1 MKKRIL
7 SILLI
12 LCMTVSLLPTF
23 ASADG
28 IYQVIVRTLTG
39 KEITLDVEETDTVLL
54 LKTKIQEREGIP
66 PAQQRLIFAGTQ
78 LEEDKTLADYNIQ
91 KGATIHL
98 ILRLGHSH
106 CVCGDQIAAG
116 GHTSHSDV
124 TFQPWDGTGEIAY
137 TDGKA
142 AVYLTGNV
150 SANLTVA
157 AGQHLMLCLNGYA
170 FTCADKTLPA
180 ITVAGTKD
188 QSTGLSL
195 CDCEGTGT
203 IGGRTGGDKGG
214 SICADWADVDLYGGT
229 LTGNSGL
236 AGGGGIA
243 VGRGTFTMYGGTIS
257 GNSAK
262 NGGGIHAR
270 DYDPNREGSV
280 AVYLVGGTVSGNS
293 ATGTGTDEGRGGGVF
308 TNSAYAT
315 IDISGT
321 AIENN
326 HAVTDGGGIFVKNYG
341 TLRTNGGKIAGNTAD
356 GNGGGVYYHTQSGG
370 IEMTGCTVTG
380 NSAKN
385 GGGLYVHVAGS
396 LDYTTPM
403 FTDCMVT
410 GNTAA
415 QQGGG
420 LWVYTNSSY
429 AMTVGGKTT
438 VFGNTVTDGIAP
450 DIYANSWRMR
460 LCITKALDD
469 EARIGIYFTGITDR
483 GASVQWYNNGSSHIY
498 RVTQAD
504 IEKIVPQNPDLA
516 RLDIRPHE
524 ERPEYYGYMGWLVNT
539 APSSTVTLDPN
550 GGTLAAGEGAKLV
563 QCGSTYGTLPT
574 PKRTDYRFDGWYTQ
588 KDGGTKVDENTTVTA
603 RTDHTLY
610 ARWTFIHEHCIC
622 GGDTAVGGHTAHGA
636 VSFTAW
642 DGKSAIAY
650 QNKTAYVYLSGNA
663 TLSSNLVVDGTT
675 LYLCLSGRTLSSN
688 GTTKIQ
694 VKNGGRLV
702 ICDCAG
708 GGTLK
713 AATKGWGGAC
723 IYLYQ
728 STLELFGGK
737 ITGGKINGK
746 GGGGAV
752 ALDDSRCVFTMTGGE
767 ISGNNGNKSGG
778 AVFFNSADKKGGT
791 FRMFGGVIADNT
803 AQNGGVLYSS
813 CGGTVELLGGEI
825 RGNKATG
832 GDGGVINISGGT
844 ILLAGTKLTGNSAA
858 RYGGAVYLYDGVTA
872 TMTGGE
878 ITNNTAAKEGGAVHV
893 YGKNSTFVLS
903 GGSITGNSSVDGG
916 AVYLN
921 REPSVLQ
928 MTGGVISGNTATGC
942 GGGVY
947 IYRTGSVCDLSGGRI
962 ENNTAKTGGGIYIN
976 GSNSGKLNVSGAP
989 VVKNNTAAGRA
1000 NNVYLPSGKTLSIT
1014 GAMTDGAQIG
1024 ITTAVAPT
1032 VDAPVAF
1039 SAAYAADC
1047 SGFFSADEA
1056 RYYPR
1061 YHAENKLELAVI
1073 TYAVTYRPGADGKG
1087 DPIVD
1092 QKEIGKPLV
1101 LRGAAFT
1108 REGCTQTGWAMFDGG
1123 EPAYALENIYE
1134 TDAPIAL
1141 YPVWTA
1147 KRYTVKFDTAGGSA
1161 VADRTDLL
1169 WTDKVIDAVPAPTK
1183 DGWTF
1188 VGWRCGDAAIG
1199 QSTTYADL
1207 AENDT
1212 VSSITLTA
1220 QWQDSERPTGEIR
1233 IGENAWRKFLH
1244 QITFGLFFGD
1254 TQQVTITAKDN
1265 SGDPVQIA
1273 YLLSDTPLTE
1283 DELAQMTFLPY
1294 TGAISLSP
1302 ERRVIVYA
1310 KLTDSADL
1318 FRYLSSDGL
1327 VFDATAPVITGLTD
1341 GAVYCAAQPFT
1352 VSDATLSAVTV
1363 GDTTLLPDADGRYL
1377 LSPANGPQ
1385 TVTATDRAG
1394 NTTRV
1399 TVTVNSGHTPADD
1412 DGDCTTPVI
1421 CACGH
1426 VITAAKAHDF
1436 SGSWHEDA
1444 DGHWHVCQNDGC
1456 TVADQKQ
1463 PHTGT
1468 DDGDCTTPVV
1478 CVCGHV
1484 ITAAKA
1490 HDFSG
1495 SWREDAD
1502 GHWHVCQN
1510 DGCTAADQKQPH
1522 TGTDDGDCTTP
1533 VTCECSHVI
1542 TAAKAHDFSGSWHED
1557 ADGHWHVCQNGG
1569 CTAADQKQPHSG
1581 TDDGDCTTPVVCA
1594 CGSVLTEGKAAHD
1607 FGGWQPDGDGKHTR
1621 HCRTDGCTA
1630 AETAACGGGK
1640 AACTEKAVC
1649 ASCGQAYGAP
1659 DPDAHPSLTHIE
1671 AKPATKDAPGNREYW
1686 RCDAC
1691 GKLFGDAAATKSIE
1705 LADTVIPQ
1713 LPADRDTPKTGET
1726 NALWAWLALLF
1737 VGGGTA
1743 SGLFLAK
1750 KRRGTAH

>member
-66 PAQQRLIFAGTQ
+66 PAQQRLIFSGTQ
-78 LEEDKTLADYNIQ
+78 LEENKTLAFYNIR
-91 KGATIHL
+91 KDATIHL
-98 ILRLGHSH
+98 ILRQGHSH
-106 CVCGDQIAAG
+106 CVCGGQIAAG

-137 TDGKA
+137 TDGRA

-150 SANLTVA
+150 SADLTVA

-195 CDCEGTGT
+195 CDCEGTST
-203 IGGRTGGDKGG
+203 IGGRTSGDKGG

-308 TNSAYAT
+308 TSSAYAT

-326 HAVTDGGGIFVKNYG
+326 HAVTDGGGVFVKNYG
-341 TLRTNGGKIAGNTAD
+341 TLRTSGGKIAGNTAD

-403 FTDCMVT
+403 FTDCTVT

-550 GGTLAAGEGAKLV
+550 GGTLAAGEGTKLV

-642 DGKSAIAY
+642 DGKSAITY

-813 CGGTVELLGGEI
+813 CGGTVELHGGEI
-825 RGNKATG
+825 RSNKATG

-976 GSNSGKLNVSGAP
+976 GSNSGKLNISGAP

-1000 NNVYLPSGKTLSIT
+1000 NNVYLPSGKTLSIA

-1101 LRGAAFT
+1101 LRGASFT
-1108 REGCTQTGWAMFDGG
+1108 REGCTQTGWAMVDGG
-1123 EPAYALENIYE
+1123 EPAYALDSIYD

-1141 YPVWTA
+1141 YPVWTS
-1147 KRYTVKFDTAGGSA
+1147 KRYTVKFDTDGGSA

-1169 WTDKVIDAVPAPTK
+1169 WTDKVIDATPAPTK

-1188 VGWRCGDAAIG
+1188 VGWRCGDAAVG

-1352 VSDATLSAVTV
+1352 VSDAALSAVTV

-1377 LSPANGPQ
+1377 LSPAEGPQ

-1412 DGDCTTPVI
+1412 DGDCTTPVFCRYHADTVVI
-1421 CACGH
+1421 AAKAHDFSGSWHEDADGHWHVCQNDGCTVADQKQSHSGTDDGDCTTPVTCECGH

-1436 SGSWHEDA
+1436 SGSWREDA

-1468 DDGDCTTPVV
+1468 DDGDCTTPV
-1478 CVCGHV
+1478 
-1484 ITAAKA
+1484 
-1490 HDFSG
+1490 
-1495 SWREDAD
+1495 
-1502 GHWHVCQN
+1502 
-1510 DGCTAADQKQPH
+1510 
-1522 TGTDDGDCTTP
+1522 
-1533 VTCECSHVI
+1533 TCE
-1542 TAAKAHDFSGSWHED
+1542 
-1557 ADGHWHVCQNGG
+1557 
-1569 CTAADQKQPHSG
+1569 
-1581 TDDGDCTTPVVCA
+1581 
-1594 CGSVLTEGKAAHD
+1594 CGSVLTKGKTAHD

-1691 GKLFGDAAATKSIE
+1691 GKLFGDVAATKSIE